1 MYTFGRDSFRNPLTV
16 GGWEE
21 AALTSHACWSLAESR
36 AAVVKEEVSRPHDLD
51 QRVTGYGTY
60 GLLSVPMVSPLD
72 GCFQA
77 IMSGEWIRLRGGL
90 GINLMVMTLHQCLAS
105 INHNIKTTKKNR

>member
-1 MYTFGRDSFRNPLTV
+1 M
-16 GGWEE
+16 
-21 AALTSHACWSLAESR
+21 
-36 AAVVKEEVSRPHDLD
+36 SRPHDLD

-90 GINLMVMTLHQCLAS
+90 GINFPSPFAISVFEDLMFGE
-105 INHNIKTTKKNR
+105 